1 MKKAIIS
8 CVLHLCILL
17 NSTILFSQIE
27 NVIVEKYYVSDA
39 NDFTDT
45 SGGIVSMGST
55 TYRIYIDLAPGSILK
70 KIYGDPNHPFEI
82 TSTEVFFNN
91 ILDGK
96 SFGKDLTK
104 VSLSENTV
112 ALDSWLTLGQVP
124 KKQGTKTYYG
134 ILKNQDDDGSFIGG
148 INNDGG
154 SSLIATGLLINND
167 PSCGI
172 PLIVSDGIDTMT
184 VTPNSWSD
192 AGVVDFTSGNDSTI
206 FGSLVPKKEFIS
218 TGFSLSN
225 SGVTGVNLDSN
236 QIIIAQLTTK
246 GDLSF
251 KINLELEELVN
262 GEPTLV
268 KYVAKDTLLVAGEI
282 FNPFLSYPQSCGCD
296 DPDFLEYNSSFVCYL
311 EGSCQTPIKIGCMD
325 SMACNYDPAV
335 NINVEELCCY
345 PGFCA
350 DRNIEEV
357 CPSLMGNDFD
367 LNLYPN
373 PTSGDITMNLI
384 SGNACNWNY
393 EVYNTY
399 GSVKL
404 SGSFTTTESELN
416 IVLPL
421 DLSNI
426 DLGMYRLKVSNGD
439 LSKHKLFIKL

>member
-1 MKKAIIS
+1 
-8 CVLHLCILL
+8 
-17 NSTILFSQIE
+17 
-27 NVIVEKYYVSDA
+27 
-39 NDFTDT
+39 
-45 SGGIVSMGST
+45 
-55 TYRIYIDLAPGSILK
+55 
-70 KIYGDPNHPFEI
+70 
-82 TSTEVFFNN
+82 
-91 ILDGK
+91 
-96 SFGKDLTK
+96 
-104 VSLSENTV
+104 
-112 ALDSWLTLGQVP
+112 
-124 KKQGTKTYYG
+124 
-134 ILKNQDDDGSFIGG
+134 
-148 INNDGG
+148 
-154 SSLIATGLLINND
+154 LINND

-172 PLIVSDGIDTMT
+172 PLTSSDGIDTMT

-236 QIIIAQLTTK
+236 QVIIAQLTTK

-262 GEPTLV
+262 GVPTLV
-268 KYVAKDTLLVAGEI
+268 KYVSKDTLLVAGVI
-282 FNPFLSYPQSCGCD
+282 FSPFLSYPQSCGCD
-296 DPDFLEYNSSFVCYL
+296 DPDFLEYSSSFVCYL

-325 SMACNYDPAV
+325 SMACNYDPEV
-335 NINVEELCCY
+335 NINIENLCCY

-350 DRNIEEV
+350 GRNIEEV

-367 LNLYPN
+367 VNLYPN

-384 SGNACNWNY
+384 SGIACNWNY
-393 EVYNTY
+393 EIYNTY

-404 SGSFTTTESELN
+404 SGSFTTTDSELN
-416 IVLPL
+416 VVLPL

-426 DLGMYRLKVSNGD
+426 DLGMYRLKVSNGN

>member
-1 MKKAIIS
+1 MKTFLI
-8 CVLHLCILL
+8 
-17 NSTILFSQIE
+17 TLFFACFAWYNASAQLE
-27 NVIVEKYYVSDA
+27 KVIVEKYYVSDS

-45 SGGIVSMGST
+45 SGGIVSIGST

-172 PLIVSDGIDTMT
+172 PLTSSDGIDTMT

-236 QIIIAQLTTK
+236 QVIIAQLTTK

-262 GEPTLV
+262 GVPTLV

>member
-1 MKKAIIS
+1 
-8 CVLHLCILL
+8 
-17 NSTILFSQIE
+17 
-27 NVIVEKYYVSDA
+27 
-39 NDFTDT
+39 
-45 SGGIVSMGST
+45 
-55 TYRIYIDLAPGSILK
+55 LK

-112 ALDSWLTLGQVP
+112 ALDSWITLGQVP

-154 SSLIATGLLINND
+154 SSLITSGLLINND

-184 VTPNSWSD
+184 LTPNSWSD
-192 AGVVDFTSGNDSTI
+192 VGVVDFTSGNDSTI

-262 GEPTLV
+262 GVPTLV

-384 SGNACNWNY
+384 SGIACNWNY
-393 EVYNTY
+393 EIYNTY

-404 SGSFTTTESELN
+404 SGSFTTTDSELN
-416 IVLPL
+416 VVLPL

-426 DLGMYRLKVSNGD
+426 DLGMYRLKVSNGN

>member
-1 MKKAIIS
+1 MKTFLI
-8 CVLHLCILL
+8 
-17 NSTILFSQIE
+17 TLFFACFAWYNASAQLE
-27 NVIVEKYYVSDA
+27 KVIVEKYYVSDSI
-39 NDFTDT
+39 DFTDN
-45 SGGIVSMGST
+45 SGGIVPIGST

-192 AGVVDFTSGNDSTI
+192 VGVVDLTSGNDSTI

-218 TGFSLSN
+218 TAFTLSN

-251 KINLELEELVN
+251 KINLELEKSVN
-262 GEPTLV
+262 GLPTLV

-282 FNPFLSYPQSCGCD
+282 FFSPFLSYPQSCGCD
-296 DPDFLEYNSSFVCYL
+296 DPDFLEYSSSYVCYL
-311 EGSCQTPIKIGCMD
+311 ENSCQTPIKIGCMD

-367 LNLYPN
+367 VNLYPN

-404 SGSFTTTESELN
+404 SGSFTTTDSELN
-416 IVLPL
+416 VVLPL

-426 DLGMYRLKVSNGD
+426 DLGMYTLKVSNGD

>member
-1 MKKAIIS
+1 MKTFLLTLFFVCFAWYNASAQLEK
-8 CVLHLCILL
+8 VIL
-17 NSTILFSQIE
+17 
-27 NVIVEKYYVSDA
+27 EKYYVSDS

-45 SGGIVSMGST
+45 SGGIVSIGST

-112 ALDSWLTLGQVP
+112 ALDSWITLGQVP

-184 VTPNSWSD
+184 VTPNSWSEV
-192 AGVVDFTSGNDSTI
+192 GVVDFTSGNDSTI

-218 TGFSLSN
+218 TGFELRN

-251 KINLELEELVN
+251 KLNLEIEQLIN
-262 GEPTLV
+262 GLPTLV

-311 EGSCQTPIKIGCMD
+311 EGSCQTPVKIGCMD
-325 SMACNYDPAV
+325 TLACNYDPAV

-367 LNLYPN
+367 MNLYPN

-416 IVLPL
+416 VVLPL

>member
-1 MKKAIIS
+1 MKTF
-8 CVLHLCILL
+8 LL
-17 NSTILFSQIE
+17 TLFFACFAWYNASAQLE
-27 NVIVEKYYVSDA
+27 KVIVEKYYVSDS

-45 SGGIVSMGST
+45 SGGIVSIGST

-112 ALDSWLTLGQVP
+112 ALDSWITLGQVP

-218 TGFSLSN
+218 TGFELRN

-236 QIIIAQLTTK
+236 QIIIAQLTTQ

-262 GEPTLV
+262 GVPTLV

-282 FNPFLSYPQSCGCD
+282 FSPFLTYPQSCGCD
-296 DPDFLEYNSSFVCYL
+296 DPDFLEYSSSYVCYL

-325 SMACNYDPAV
+325 SMACNYDPEV
-335 NINVEELCCY
+335 NINIENLCCY

-350 DRNIEEV
+350 GRNIEEV

-367 LNLYPN
+367 VNLYPN

-416 IVLPL
+416 VVLPL

>member
-1 MKKAIIS
+1 MKTF
-8 CVLHLCILL
+8 LL
-17 NSTILFSQIE
+17 TLFFACFAWYNASAQLE
-27 NVIVEKYYVSDA
+27 KVIVEKYYVSDS

-45 SGGIVSMGST
+45 SGGIVSIGST

-112 ALDSWLTLGQVP
+112 ALDSWITLGQVP

-218 TGFSLSN
+218 TGFELRN

-251 KINLELEELVN
+251 KLNLEIEQLIN
-262 GEPTLV
+262 GLPTLV

-296 DPDFLEYNSSFVCYL
+296 DPDFLEYSSSFVCYL
-311 EGSCQTPIKIGCMD
+311 EGSCQTPVKIGCMD
-325 SMACNYDPAV
+325 TLACNYDPAV

-367 LNLYPN
+367 VNLYPN

-416 IVLPL
+416 VVLPL

>member
-1 MKKAIIS
+1 MKKAFTS
-8 CVLHLCILL
+8 CLLHLCILL

-27 NVIVEKYYVSDA
+27 NVVVEKYYVSDA
-39 NDFTDT
+39 NDFTDN
-45 SGGIVSMGST
+45 SGGILPIGST
-55 TYRIYIDLAPGSILK
+55 TYRIFIDLAPGSILK
-70 KIYGDPNHPFEI
+70 KIYGDLNHPFEI
-82 TSTEVFFNN
+82 SSTEVFFNN

-96 SFGKDLTK
+96 SFAKDITK
-104 VSLSENTV
+104 VSLEENTV
-112 ALDSWLTLGQVP
+112 ALDSWLTLGQVV
-124 KKQGTKTYYG
+124 KKQGAKTYYG
-134 ILKNQDDDGSFIGG
+134 VIKNQDDDGSFIGG

-154 SSLIATGLLINND
+154 SALISTGLLVNND

-172 PLIVSDGIDTMT
+172 PLTSSDGIDTMT
-184 VTPNSWSD
+184 VTPLTWFD

-251 KINLELEELVN
+251 KLNLEIEQLIN
-262 GEPTLV
+262 GLPTLV

-296 DPDFLEYNSSFVCYL
+296 DPDFLEYSSSFVCYL
-311 EGSCQTPIKIGCMD
+311 EGSCQTPVKIGCMD
-325 SMACNYDPAV
+325 TLACNYDPAV

-350 DRNIEEV
+350 GRNIEEV

-367 LNLYPN
+367 VNLYPN

-416 IVLPL
+416 VVLPL

>member
-1 MKKAIIS
+1 MKT
-8 CVLHLCILL
+8 LL
-17 NSTILFSQIE
+17 ITLFFACFAWYNASAQLE

-45 SGGIVSMGST
+45 SGGIVPIGST

-70 KIYGDPNHPFEI
+70 KIYGDANHPFEI
-82 TSTEVFFNN
+82 KSTEVFFNN
-91 ILDGK
+91 ILDGQTYAK
-96 SFGKDLTK
+96 EFLKARYT
-104 VSLSENTV
+104 ENTV
-112 ALDSWLTLGQVP
+112 ALDSWLTLGQVA

-134 ILKNQDDDGSFIGG
+134 ILKGQDDDGSFVGG
-148 INNDGG
+148 VNNDGG
-154 SSLIATGLLINND
+154 SELIATGLLVNND

-172 PLIVSDGIDTMT
+172 PLTTADGIDTMS
-184 VTPNSWSD
+184 VTPVNWFET
-192 AGVVDFTSGNDSTI
+192 GVVEFGTGNDSTI
-206 FGSLVPKKEFIS
+206 FGPLVPKKEFIS
-218 TGFSLSN
+218 TAFTLSN

-251 KINLELEELVN
+251 KINLELEQMVN
-262 GEPTLV
+262 GLPTIV
-268 KYVAKDTLLVAGEI
+268 KYVSKDTLLVAGEI
-282 FNPFLSYPQSCGCD
+282 FSPYLTYPQSCGCD
-296 DPDFLEYNSSFVCYL
+296 DPDFLEYSTSFVCYL

-335 NINVEELCCY
+335 NINVEALCCY

-357 CPSLMGNDFD
+357 CPSLMGNNFD
-367 LNLYPN
+367 VNLYPN

-393 EVYNTY
+393 EIYNNY

-404 SGSFTTTESELN
+404 SGSLTTTQSELN

-426 DLGMYRLKVSNGD
+426 DPGMYRLKVSNGD
-439 LSKHKLFIKL
+439 LSKYKLFIKL

>member
-1 MKKAIIS
+1 MKKAFIS
-8 CVLHLCILL
+8 CVLHLCILF
-17 NSTILFSQIE
+17 NSTIFFSQIE

-96 SFGKDLTK
+96 SFAKDITK
-104 VSLSENTV
+104 VSLEENTV
-112 ALDSWLTLGQVP
+112 ALDSWLTLGQVV
-124 KKQGTKTYYG
+124 KKQGAKTYYG
-134 ILKNQDDDGSFIGG
+134 VIKNQDDDGSFIGG

-154 SSLIATGLLINND
+154 SALISTGLLVNND

-172 PLIVSDGIDTMT
+172 PLTSSDGIDTMT
-184 VTPNSWSD
+184 VTPLTWFD
-192 AGVVDFTSGNDSTI
+192 AGVVDFTSGDDSTI
-206 FGSLVPKKEFIS
+206 FGSIVPKKEFIS

-236 QIIIAQLTTK
+236 QVIIAQLTTK

-262 GEPTLV
+262 GVPTLV

>member
-1 MKKAIIS
+1 MKTF
-8 CVLHLCILL
+8 LL
-17 NSTILFSQIE
+17 TLFFACFAWYNASAQLE
-27 NVIVEKYYVSDA
+27 KVIVEKYYVSDS

-45 SGGIVSMGST
+45 SGGIVSIGST

-96 SFGKDLTK
+96 SFAKDITK
-104 VSLSENTV
+104 VSLEENTV
-112 ALDSWLTLGQVP
+112 ALDSWLTLGQVV
-124 KKQGTKTYYG
+124 KKQGAKTYYG
-134 ILKNQDDDGSFIGG
+134 VIKNQDDDGSFIGG

-154 SSLIATGLLINND
+154 SALISTGLLVNND

-172 PLIVSDGIDTMT
+172 PLTSSDGIDTMT
-184 VTPNSWSD
+184 VTPLTWFD

-218 TGFSLSN
+218 TGFELRN

-251 KINLELEELVN
+251 KLNLEIEQLIN
-262 GEPTLV
+262 GLPTLV

-296 DPDFLEYNSSFVCYL
+296 DPDFLEYSSSFVCYL
-311 EGSCQTPIKIGCMD
+311 EGSCQTPVKIGCMD
-325 SMACNYDPAV
+325 TLACNYDPAV

-350 DRNIEEV
+350 GRNIEEV

-367 LNLYPN
+367 VNLYPN

-416 IVLPL
+416 VVLPL

>member
-1 MKKAIIS
+1 MKTF
-8 CVLHLCILL
+8 LL
-17 NSTILFSQIE
+17 TLFFACFAWYNASAQLE
-27 NVIVEKYYVSDA
+27 KVIVEKYYVSDS

-45 SGGIVSMGST
+45 SGGIVSIGST

-112 ALDSWLTLGQVP
+112 ALDSWITLGQVP

-154 SSLIATGLLINND
+154 SSLITTGLLINND

-172 PLIVSDGIDTMT
+172 PLTVADGIDTMT
-184 VTPNSWSD
+184 VTPNSWSEV
-192 AGVVDFTSGNDSTI
+192 GVVDFTSGNDSTI

-218 TGFSLSN
+218 TGFELRN

-251 KINLELEELVN
+251 KLNLEIEQLIN
-262 GEPTLV
+262 GLPTLV

-296 DPDFLEYNSSFVCYL
+296 DPDFLEYSSSFVCYL
-311 EGSCQTPIKIGCMD
+311 EGSCQTPVKIGCMD
-325 SMACNYDPAV
+325 TLACNYDPAV

-350 DRNIEEV
+350 GRNIEEV

-367 LNLYPN
+367 VNLYPN

-404 SGSFTTTESELN
+404 SGSFTTTQSELN
-416 IVLPL
+416 VVLPL

>member
-1 MKKAIIS
+1 MKTF
-8 CVLHLCILL
+8 LL
-17 NSTILFSQIE
+17 TLFFACFAWYNASAQLE
-27 NVIVEKYYVSDA
+27 KVIVEKYYVSDS

-45 SGGIVSMGST
+45 SGGIVSIGST

-112 ALDSWLTLGQVP
+112 ALDSWITLGQVP

-184 VTPNSWSD
+184 VTPSSWSEV
-192 AGVVDFTSGNDSTI
+192 GVVDFTSGNDSTI

-251 KINLELEELVN
+251 KLNLEIEQLIN
-262 GEPTLV
+262 GLPTLV

-296 DPDFLEYNSSFVCYL
+296 DPDFLEYSSSFVCYL
-311 EGSCQTPIKIGCMD
+311 EGSCQTPVKIGCMD
-325 SMACNYDPAV
+325 TLACNYDPAV

-367 LNLYPN
+367 VNLYPN

-404 SGSFTTTESELN
+404 SGSFTTTQSELN
-416 IVLPL
+416 VVLPL

>member
-1 MKKAIIS
+1 MKTF
-8 CVLHLCILL
+8 LL
-17 NSTILFSQIE
+17 TLFFACFAWYNASAQLE
-27 NVIVEKYYVSDA
+27 KVIVEKYYVSDA

-70 KIYGDPNHPFEI
+70 KIYGDLNHPFEI

-96 SFGKDLTK
+96 SFAKDITK
-104 VSLSENTV
+104 VSLEENTV
-112 ALDSWLTLGQVP
+112 ALDSWLTLGQVV
-124 KKQGTKTYYG
+124 KKQGAKTYYG
-134 ILKNQDDDGSFIGG
+134 VIKNQDDDGSFIGG

-154 SSLIATGLLINND
+154 SALISTGLLVNND

-172 PLIVSDGIDTMT
+172 PLTSSDGIDTMT
-184 VTPNSWSD
+184 VTPLTWFD

-218 TGFSLSN
+218 TGFELRN

-236 QIIIAQLTTK
+236 QIIIAQLTTQ

-262 GEPTLV
+262 GVPTLV

>member
-1 MKKAIIS
+1 MKTF
-8 CVLHLCILL
+8 LL
-17 NSTILFSQIE
+17 TLFFACFAWYNASAQLE
-27 NVIVEKYYVSDA
+27 KVIVEKYYVSDS

-45 SGGIVSMGST
+45 SGGIVSIGST

-112 ALDSWLTLGQVP
+112 ALDSWITLGQVP

-154 SSLIATGLLINND
+154 SSLITTGLLINND

-218 TGFSLSN
+218 TGFELRN

-251 KINLELEELVN
+251 KLNLEIEQLIN
-262 GEPTLV
+262 GLPTLV

-296 DPDFLEYNSSFVCYL
+296 DPDFLEYSSSFVCYL
-311 EGSCQTPIKIGCMD
+311 EGSCQTPVKIGCMD
-325 SMACNYDPAV
+325 TLACNYDPAV

-350 DRNIEEV
+350 GRNIEEV

-367 LNLYPN
+367 VNLYPN

-416 IVLPL
+416 VVLPL

>member
-1 MKKAIIS
+1 MKTF
-8 CVLHLCILL
+8 LL
-17 NSTILFSQIE
+17 TLFFACFAWYNASAQLE
-27 NVIVEKYYVSDA
+27 KVIVENYYVSDS

-45 SGGIVSMGST
+45 SGGIVSIGST

-112 ALDSWLTLGQVP
+112 ALDSWITLGQVP

-154 SSLIATGLLINND
+154 SSLITTGLLINND

-192 AGVVDFTSGNDSTI
+192 VGVVDFTSGNDSTI

-262 GEPTLV
+262 GVPTLV

>member
-1 MKKAIIS
+1 MKTF
-8 CVLHLCILL
+8 LL
-17 NSTILFSQIE
+17 TLFFACFAWYNASAQLE
-27 NVIVEKYYVSDA
+27 KVIVEKYYVSDS

-45 SGGIVSMGST
+45 SGGIVSIGST

-112 ALDSWLTLGQVP
+112 ALDSWITLGQVP

-154 SSLIATGLLINND
+154 SSLITTGLLINND

-172 PLIVSDGIDTMT
+172 PLTVADGIDTMT
-184 VTPNSWSD
+184 VTPNSWTD
-192 AGVVDFTSGNDSTI
+192 VGVVDFTSGNDSTI
-206 FGSLVPKKEFIS
+206 FGSIVPQKEFIS

-251 KINLELEELVN
+251 KINLEIEQLIN
-262 GEPTLV
+262 GLPTLV
-268 KYVAKDTLLVAGEI
+268 KYVAKDTLLLAGEI
-282 FNPFLSYPQSCGCD
+282 FSPLLSYPSSCGCD
-296 DPDFLEYNSSFVCYL
+296 DPDFLEYSSSYVCYL

-325 SMACNYDPAV
+325 SMACNYDPEV
-335 NINVEELCCY
+335 NINIENLCCY

-350 DRNIEEV
+350 GRNIEEV

-367 LNLYPN
+367 VNLYPN

-404 SGSFTTTESELN
+404 SGSFTTTQSELN
-416 IVLPL
+416 VVLPL

>member
-1 MKKAIIS
+1 MKTF
-8 CVLHLCILL
+8 LL
-17 NSTILFSQIE
+17 TLFFACFAWYNASAQLE
-27 NVIVEKYYVSDA
+27 KVIVEKYYVSDS

-45 SGGIVSMGST
+45 SGGIVSIGST

-112 ALDSWLTLGQVP
+112 ALDSWITLGQVP

-154 SSLIATGLLINND
+154 SALIPTGLLVNND

-172 PLIVSDGIDTMT
+172 PLTVADGIDTMT

-192 AGVVDFTSGNDSTI
+192 VGVVDFTSGNDSTI

-236 QIIIAQLTTK
+236 QVIIAQLTTK

-251 KINLELEELVN
+251 KINLELEKSVN
-262 GEPTLV
+262 GVPTLV

-282 FNPFLSYPQSCGCD
+282 FFSPFLSYPQSCGCD

>member
-1 MKKAIIS
+1 MKTF
-8 CVLHLCILL
+8 LL
-17 NSTILFSQIE
+17 TLFFACFAWYNASAQLE
-27 NVIVEKYYVSDA
+27 KVIVEKYYVSDS

-45 SGGIVSMGST
+45 SGGIVSIGST

-112 ALDSWLTLGQVP
+112 ALDSWITLGQVP

-184 VTPNSWSD
+184 VTPSSWSEV
-192 AGVVDFTSGNDSTI
+192 GVVDFTSGNDSTI

-251 KINLELEELVN
+251 KLNLEIEQLIN
-262 GEPTLV
+262 GLPTLV

-296 DPDFLEYNSSFVCYL
+296 DPDFLEYSSSFVCYL

-325 SMACNYDPAV
+325 TLACNYDPAV

-367 LNLYPN
+367 VNLYPN

-404 SGSFTTTESELN
+404 SGSFTTTQSELN
-416 IVLPL
+416 VVLPL

>member
-1 MKKAIIS
+1 MKTF
-8 CVLHLCILL
+8 LL
-17 NSTILFSQIE
+17 TLFFACFAWYNASAQLE
-27 NVIVEKYYVSDA
+27 KVIVEKYYVSDS

-45 SGGIVSMGST
+45 SGGIVSIGST

-96 SFGKDLTK
+96 SFAKDITK
-104 VSLSENTV
+104 VSLEENTV
-112 ALDSWLTLGQVP
+112 ALDSWLTLGQVV
-124 KKQGTKTYYG
+124 KKQGAKTYYG
-134 ILKNQDDDGSFIGG
+134 VIKNQDDDGSFIGG

-154 SSLIATGLLINND
+154 SALISTGLLVNND

-172 PLIVSDGIDTMT
+172 PLTSSDGIDTMT
-184 VTPNSWSD
+184 VTPLTWFD

-218 TGFSLSN
+218 TGFELRN

-251 KINLELEELVN
+251 KLNLEIEQLIN
-262 GEPTLV
+262 GLPTLV

-311 EGSCQTPIKIGCMD
+311 EGSCQTPVKIGCMD
-325 SMACNYDPAV
+325 TLACNYDPAV

-350 DRNIEEV
+350 GRNIEEV

-367 LNLYPN
+367 VNLYPN

-416 IVLPL
+416 VVLPL

>member
-1 MKKAIIS
+1 MKTF
-8 CVLHLCILL
+8 LL
-17 NSTILFSQIE
+17 TLFFACFAWYNASAQLE
-27 NVIVEKYYVSDA
+27 KVIVEKYYVSDS

-45 SGGIVSMGST
+45 SGGIVSIGST

-112 ALDSWLTLGQVP
+112 ALDSWITLGQVP

-251 KINLELEELVN
+251 KLNLEIEQLIN
-262 GEPTLV
+262 GLPTLV

-296 DPDFLEYNSSFVCYL
+296 DPDFLEYSSSFVCYL
-311 EGSCQTPIKIGCMD
+311 EGSCQTPVKIGCMD
-325 SMACNYDPAV
+325 TLACNYDPAV

-350 DRNIEEV
+350 ARNIEEV

-367 LNLYPN
+367 VNLYPN

-416 IVLPL
+416 VVLPL

>member
-1 MKKAIIS
+1 MKTF
-8 CVLHLCILL
+8 LL
-17 NSTILFSQIE
+17 TLFFACFAWYNASAQLE
-27 NVIVEKYYVSDA
+27 KVIVEKYYVSDSS
-39 NDFTDT
+39 DFTDT
-45 SGGIVSMGST
+45 SGGIVSIGST

-112 ALDSWLTLGQVP
+112 ALDSWITLGQVP

-154 SSLIATGLLINND
+154 SSLITTGLLTNND

-251 KINLELEELVN
+251 KLNLEIEQLIN
-262 GEPTLV
+262 GLPTLV

-296 DPDFLEYNSSFVCYL
+296 DPDFLEYSSSFVCYL
-311 EGSCQTPIKIGCMD
+311 EGSCQTPVKIGCMD
-325 SMACNYDPAV
+325 TLACNYDPAV

-350 DRNIEEV
+350 GRNIEEV

-367 LNLYPN
+367 VNLYPN

-416 IVLPL
+416 VVLPL

>member
-1 MKKAIIS
+1 MKKAFTS
-8 CVLHLCILL
+8 CLLHLCILL

-27 NVIVEKYYVSDA
+27 NVVVEKYYVSDA
-39 NDFTDT
+39 NDFTDN
-45 SGGIVSMGST
+45 SGGILPIGST
-55 TYRIYIDLAPGSILK
+55 TYRIFIDLAPGSILK
-70 KIYGDPNHPFEI
+70 KIYGDLNHPFEI

-96 SFGKDLTK
+96 SFAKDITK
-104 VSLSENTV
+104 VSLEENTV
-112 ALDSWLTLGQVP
+112 ALDSWLTLGQVV
-124 KKQGTKTYYG
+124 KKQGAKTYYG
-134 ILKNQDDDGSFIGG
+134 VIKNQDDDGSFIGG

-154 SSLIATGLLINND
+154 SALISTGLLVNND

-172 PLIVSDGIDTMT
+172 PLTSSDGIDTMT
-184 VTPNSWSD
+184 VTPLTWFD

-251 KINLELEELVN
+251 KLNLEIEQLIN
-262 GEPTLV
+262 GLPTLV

-296 DPDFLEYNSSFVCYL
+296 DPDFLEYSSSFVCYL
-311 EGSCQTPIKIGCMD
+311 EGSCQTPVKIGCMD
-325 SMACNYDPAV
+325 TLACNYDPAV

-350 DRNIEEV
+350 GRNIEEV

-367 LNLYPN
+367 VNLYPN

-416 IVLPL
+416 VVLPL

>member
-1 MKKAIIS
+1 MKTFLI
-8 CVLHLCILL
+8 
-17 NSTILFSQIE
+17 TLFFACFAWYNASAQLE
-27 NVIVEKYYVSDA
+27 KVIVEKYYVSDA

-70 KIYGDPNHPFEI
+70 KIYGDLNHPFEI

-96 SFGKDLTK
+96 SFAKDITK
-104 VSLSENTV
+104 VSLEENTV
-112 ALDSWLTLGQVP
+112 ALDSWLTLGQVV
-124 KKQGTKTYYG
+124 KKQGAKTYYG
-134 ILKNQDDDGSFIGG
+134 VIKNQDDDGSFIGG

-154 SSLIATGLLINND
+154 SALISTGLLVNND

-172 PLIVSDGIDTMT
+172 PLTSSDGIDTMT
-184 VTPNSWSD
+184 VTPLTWFD

-218 TGFSLSN
+218 TGFELRN

-236 QIIIAQLTTK
+236 QVIIAQLTTQ

-262 GEPTLV
+262 GVPTLV

>member
-1 MKKAIIS
+1 MKTF
-8 CVLHLCILL
+8 LL
-17 NSTILFSQIE
+17 TLFFACFAWYNASAQLE
-27 NVIVEKYYVSDA
+27 KVIVEKYYVSDS

-45 SGGIVSMGST
+45 SGGIVSIGST

-112 ALDSWLTLGQVP
+112 ALDSWITLGQVP

-154 SSLIATGLLINND
+154 SSLIATGLLTNND

-251 KINLELEELVN
+251 KLNLEIEQLIN
-262 GEPTLV
+262 GLPTLV

-296 DPDFLEYNSSFVCYL
+296 DPDFLEYSSSFVCYL
-311 EGSCQTPIKIGCMD
+311 EGSCQTPVKIGCMD
-325 SMACNYDPAV
+325 TLACNYDPAV

-350 DRNIEEV
+350 GRNIEEV

-367 LNLYPN
+367 VNLYPN

-416 IVLPL
+416 VVLPL

>member
-1 MKKAIIS
+1 MKTFLI
-8 CVLHLCILL
+8 
-17 NSTILFSQIE
+17 TLFFACFAWYNASAQFE
-27 NVIVEKYYVSDA
+27 KVIVEKYYVSDA

-45 SGGIVSMGST
+45 SGGIVPNGST

-70 KIYGDPNHPFEI
+70 KIYGDANHPFEI
-82 TSTEVFFNN
+82 KSTEVFFNN
-91 ILDGK
+91 ILDGQTYAK
-96 SFGKDLTK
+96 EFLKARYT
-104 VSLSENTV
+104 ENTV
-112 ALDSWLTLGQVP
+112 ALDSWLTLGQVAR
-124 KKQGTKTYYG
+124 KQGTKTYYG
-134 ILKNQDDDGSFIGG
+134 ILKGQDDDGSFVGG
-148 INNDGG
+148 VNNDGG
-154 SSLIATGLLINND
+154 SALIATGLLVNND

-172 PLIVSDGIDTMT
+172 PLTTADGIDTMS
-184 VTPNSWSD
+184 VTPVNWFET
-192 AGVVDFTSGNDSTI
+192 GVVEFGTGNDSTI
-206 FGSLVPKKEFIS
+206 FGPLVPKKEFIS
-218 TGFSLSN
+218 TAFTLSN

-251 KINLELEELVN
+251 KLNLELEQLVN
-262 GEPTLV
+262 GVPTIV
-268 KYVAKDTLLVAGEI
+268 KYVAKDTLLVDGEI
-282 FNPFLSYPQSCGCD
+282 FNPYLTYPQSCGCD
-296 DPDFLEYNSSFVCYL
+296 DPDFLEYSSSFVCYL

-357 CPSLMGNDFD
+357 CPSLMGNNFD

-373 PTSGDITMNLI
+373 PTSGDITLNLI

-393 EVYNTY
+393 EIYNNF

-404 SGSFTTTESELN
+404 SGSFTTTEGELN
-416 IVLPL
+416 VVLPL

-426 DLGMYRLKVSNGD
+426 DPGMYRLKVSNGD
-439 LSKHKLFIKL
+439 LSKYKLFIKL

>member
-1 MKKAIIS
+1 MKTF
-8 CVLHLCILL
+8 LL
-17 NSTILFSQIE
+17 TLFFACFAWYNASAQLE
-27 NVIVEKYYVSDA
+27 KVIVEKYYVSDS

-45 SGGIVSMGST
+45 SGGIVSIGST

-112 ALDSWLTLGQVP
+112 ALDSWITLGQVP

-184 VTPNSWSD
+184 VTPSSWSEV
-192 AGVVDFTSGNDSTI
+192 GVVDFTSGNDSTI

-251 KINLELEELVN
+251 KLNLEIEQLIN
-262 GEPTLV
+262 GLPTLV

-311 EGSCQTPIKIGCMD
+311 EGSCQTPVKIGCMD
-325 SMACNYDPAV
+325 TLACNYDPAV

-367 LNLYPN
+367 VNLYPN

-404 SGSFTTTESELN
+404 SGSFTTTQSELN
-416 IVLPL
+416 VVLPL

>member
-1 MKKAIIS
+1 MKT
-8 CVLHLCILL
+8 LL
-17 NSTILFSQIE
+17 ITLFFACFAWYNASAQLE

-45 SGGIVSMGST
+45 SGGIVPIGST

-70 KIYGDPNHPFEI
+70 KIYGDANHPFEI
-82 TSTEVFFNN
+82 KSTEVFFNN
-91 ILDGK
+91 TLDGQTYAK
-96 SFGKDLTK
+96 EFLKARYT
-104 VSLSENTV
+104 ENTV
-112 ALDSWLTLGQVP
+112 ALDSWLTLGQVA

-134 ILKNQDDDGSFIGG
+134 ILKGQDDDGSFVGG
-148 INNDGG
+148 VNNDGG
-154 SSLIATGLLINND
+154 SELIATGLLVNND

-172 PLIVSDGIDTMT
+172 PLTTADGIDTMS
-184 VTPNSWSD
+184 VTPVNWFET
-192 AGVVDFTSGNDSTI
+192 GVVEFGTGNDSTI
-206 FGSLVPKKEFIS
+206 FGPLVPKKEFIS
-218 TGFSLSN
+218 TAFTLSN

-251 KINLELEELVN
+251 KINLELEQMVN
-262 GEPTLV
+262 GLPTIV
-268 KYVAKDTLLVAGEI
+268 KYVSKDTLLVAGEI
-282 FNPFLSYPQSCGCD
+282 FSPYLTYPQSCGCD
-296 DPDFLEYNSSFVCYL
+296 DPDFLEYSTSFVCYL

-335 NINVEELCCY
+335 NINVEALCCY

-367 LNLYPN
+367 MNLYPN

-393 EVYNTY
+393 EIYNNY

-416 IVLPL
+416 LVLPL

-439 LSKHKLFIKL
+439 LSKYKLFIKL